1 MSSLMFLELYLA
13 RKEASSSE
21 EKAIWERGI
30 ADHQREKSVW
40 RSGNKIMSRYG
51 KHPRLSL
58 EEEGVNFQDPP
69 ETDELPL
76 VPTAE
81 KEEREGEEE
90 IKEEDNNKLKN
101 EEDNNEKQEDD
112 ESKGEKDGE
121 EQGCDEVDEEKNE
134 TGEEEIETAEE
145 ENETGEEENE
155 TGEEENETGEEENE
169 AGEEENE
176 AGEEEN
182 EAGEE
187 ENEAGEEENKTGEE
201 ENETGE
207 EENDA
212 GEEEIETGEE
222 ESDIASI
229 FFSSNV
235 SLPSFTPPSPSSSSS
250 SSSFFSLLQSN
261 LGGSEGYSPGMLSI
275 FQNAQS
281 FFPSSAIGG
290 NLDEGTSYQ
299 DESVGAIQSPEN
311 PEALLNIV
319 IQEKATDLVFLFIYK
334 YRMKE
339 PITLSEIYEVVTKDY
354 ENHFPV
360 IFMEASKCLEMT
372 FGIDIKES
380 ELLSSAY
387 VFVNSLN
394 LTYEDMLS
402 DNDRLPRN
410 AFLIV
415 ILGVIFIEGNCASEE
430 RIWEFLKLVGV
441 HDGEEHFICGDPREF
456 LTIDLVQQNY
466 LEYRQVPD
474 SQPPCFEFLW
484 GPRAYAETTKM
495 KVLEFLAKMNGCD
508 PTDFSVWYEEALR
521 EEEERAWAMN
531 DSANG
536 SPTSWLVER

>member
-1 MSSLMFLELYLA
+1 
-13 RKEASSSE
+13 
-21 EKAIWERGI
+21 
-30 ADHQREKSVW
+30 
-40 RSGNKIMSRYG
+40 MSRYG

-121 EQGCDEVDEEKNE
+121 EQGCDE
-134 TGEEEIETAEE
+134 
-145 ENETGEEENE
+145 TGEEENE
-155 TGEEENETGEEENE
+155 TGEEENEQLATGLVPLPQAKRADPHMSSSNCC
-169 AGEEENE
+169 
-176 AGEEEN
+176 
-182 EAGEE
+182 
-187 ENEAGEEENKTGEE
+187 
-201 ENETGE
+201 
-207 EENDA
+207 
-212 GEEEIETGEE
+212 
-222 ESDIASI
+222 
-229 FFSSNV
+229 FSSA
-235 SLPSFTPPSPSSSSS
+235 
-250 SSSFFSLLQSN
+250 
-261 LGGSEGYSPGMLSI
+261 EGYSPGMLSI

>member
-1 MSSLMFLELYLA
+1 
-13 RKEASSSE
+13 
-21 EKAIWERGI
+21 
-30 ADHQREKSVW
+30 
-40 RSGNKIMSRYG
+40 MSRYG

-121 EQGCDEVDEEKNE
+121 EQ
-134 TGEEEIETAEE
+134 
-145 ENETGEEENE
+145 
-155 TGEEENETGEEENE
+155 
-169 AGEEENE
+169 
-176 AGEEEN
+176 
-182 EAGEE
+182 
-187 ENEAGEEENKTGEE
+187 

-466 LEYRQVPD
+466 LEYRQGAD